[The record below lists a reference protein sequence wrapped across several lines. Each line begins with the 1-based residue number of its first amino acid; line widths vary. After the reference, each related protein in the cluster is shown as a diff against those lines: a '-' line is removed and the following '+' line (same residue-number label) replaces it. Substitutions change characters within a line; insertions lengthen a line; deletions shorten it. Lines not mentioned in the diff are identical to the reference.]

1 MASITLNRQVPIDEI
16 IQILKKDF
24 PNYDVYLKKKN
35 VVQVNNGFAKFNVLI
50 QSNRIS
56 VAQNLPLLIALIP
69 FIGLFF
75 LIILTIKS
83 FYDPACKELIDCLKR
98 NFQIQLNDTNSNI
111 KNIVIPDICPN
122 CKSPNANRSTTC
134 EWCGNQII

>member
-1 MASITLNRQVPIDEI
+1 MASITLNRQVPIYEI

-69 FIGLFF
+69 LFGLFL
-75 LIILTIKS
+75 LIILTVKS
-83 FYDPACKELIDCLKR
+83 FYDPACKELIDCIRR
-98 NFQIQLNDTNSNI
+98 NFQFELNNGESNKTKFVMPDTCPHCKNPNSKQI
-111 KNIVIPDICPN
+111 RI
-122 CKSPNANRSTTC
+122 C
-134 EWCGNQII
+134 EWCGGQIV